1 MKKIFN
7 ITSKLPIIV
16 NIIFTMVFIVH
27 ISFIG
32 YGMKYPTNPE
42 IKIYSKELKD
52 LGEFPIVFKLCLKEL
67 ESFDERYKR
76 HGYNSIFDFFKG
88 NLSGGK
94 MVGWAGQK
102 KSGGS
107 VKGNI
112 SLKDLKILQ
121 IFNPQ
126 ISNSCRKTFEILT
139 FT

>member
-1 MKKIFN
+1 MKKIFH

-16 NIIFTMVFIVH
+16 NILFTMVFIVH

-32 YGMKYPTNPE
+32 YGMKYPANPE
-42 IKIYSKELKD
+42 TKIYSKELKD

-76 HGYNSIFDFFKG
+76 QGYNDIFEFFKG
-88 NLSGGK
+88 NLKSGGK

-102 KSGGS
+102 KSSGS

-112 SLKDLKILQ
+112 SLEDLKILQ
-121 IFNPQ
+121 FLIHKF
-126 ISNSCRKTFEILT
+126 
-139 FT
+139 